1 MKSQQRHLQPQ
12 IKPHNFLRGLPV
24 VTMNPKHRGFR
35 LVKTKYAQGIEA
47 RQHSGHRTCPQGCPG
62 IAMAT
67 SIEGALLESRFI
79 KKALTGQMIMEEP
92 DLYSV
97 LELGFSGD
105 LRLLDVGEMV
115 GKGKASPSIEMCLEE
130 RYEKDAHPFVR
141 QVHQDLIETRLIDGL
156 LTRSRLCTRGAN
168 ITVYASAIG
177 KVIVERVRPLKEHAE
192 ALLALID
199 ISRSRS
205 QLELI

>member
-1 MKSQQRHLQPQ
+1 MKSRHQQPQ
-12 IKPHNFLRGLPV
+12 IKPHNVLRGLPL
-24 VTMNPKHRGFR
+24 VTVNSKHHGFR
-35 LVKTKYAQGIEA
+35 LVKTKYAQNIEA
-47 RQHSGHRTCPQGCPG
+47 RQHSGHRTCPPGCPG

-79 KKALTGQMIMEEP
+79 KKSLTGQMVMEEP
-92 DLYSV
+92 ELYSL
-97 LELGFSGD
+97 LELGIAGD

-115 GKGKASPSIEMCLEE
+115 GKGKASPAIEMCLEE
-130 RYEKDAHPFVR
+130 RYGQDAHPFVR
-141 QVHQDLIETRLIDGL
+141 KVHKELVETGRIDGL
-156 LTRSRLCTRGAN
+156 LTRSRLFTRGAN